1 MRISDW
7 SSDVCS
13 SDLGSRVDRVQRGDP
28 GAAGCAAAVTQ
39 QVGGDLEDESVRV
52 LDPVRPAGT
61 DQADEDVL
69 GQVLG
74 LGAVLDAAQEEPQ
87 QGFAEFG
94 VQLLGQVGPGIG
106 GGVDRKSDVEGKSG
120 SVRVDLGGGR
130 IFK

>member
-52 LDPVRPAGT
+52 LDPVGPAGT
-61 DQADEDVL
+61 DQANEDVL

-74 LGAVLDAAQEEPQ
+74 LGAVVDAAQEEPQ
-87 QGFAEFG
+87 KGFADFG
-94 VQLLGQVGPGIG
+94 ITKHGRAACV
-106 GGVDRKSDVEGKSG
+106 
-120 SVRVDLGGGR
+120 VRGC
-130 IFK
+130 K